1 MATMHDIY
9 FRKGRIAQQLFAWG
23 YPVNLIPEADWGGPE
38 GYRVF
43 VTDQD
48 GKRVFLA
55 DEDGKRILL
64 DDAPIILLDDAPIIR
79 VKPWYL
85 REHYRILVEIEK
97 GEWPEVDL

>member
-1 MATMHDIY
+1 MHDIY

-43 VTDQD
+43 LTDEE
-48 GKRVFLA
+48 GYRVFVT
-55 DEDGKRILL
+55 DEDGKR
-64 DDAPIILLDDAPIIR
+64 ILLDDAPIIR